1 MDCENCGCEVP
12 DATVWQKYCRPC
24 SIAVAAEKKR
34 QRNREAQLAKNAAT
48 KALFSDAQQALDD
61 LIVEYTPAPHEA
73 AERKPD
79 ARFFKPTLAATP
91 ENPAGMRD
99 RDYQLT
105 GAAAA
110 CNHGAGVGMISV
122 AV

>member
-24 SIAVAAEKKR
+24 GIAVAAEKKR
-34 QRNREAQLAKNAAT
+34 QRNREAQAAKNAAT
-48 KALFSDAQQALDD
+48 RAIFSESQQALDD
-61 LIVEYTPAPHEA
+61 LIVAYTPAPHEA

-79 ARFFKPTLAATP
+79 RRFFAASLADTP
-91 ENPAGMRD
+91 ETPAGMRD

-110 CNHGAGVGMISV
+110 CNHGAGIGLIGVGI
-122 AV
+122 